1 MEEAAAAQAADG
13 RDAFRMRS
21 ASEDPESQLSNAET
35 HASPASAAAT
45 DDSPAKGEDARAAG
59 STPQRTHAAAELG
72 SLSVQAAA
80 PQRADADLR
89 ALTQT
94 GALEAAASL
103 ADAPPDDE
111 AETLQRLLSNHR
123 EIKVVRRPGCAV
135 CRSTQTELKSMP
147 YCSHA
152 VLCESCYG
160 KMSARLATYG
170 DDDACRRLCYAYC
183 PTCKDSE

>member
-1 MEEAAAAQAADG
+1 MEEAAAARAADG

-45 DDSPAKGEDARAAG
+45 DDSPAKSEGARAAG
-59 STPQRTHAAAELG
+59 STPERTHAAAELG
-72 SLSVQAAA
+72 SLSVLAAE

-94 GALEAAASL
+94 GALESAASL

-123 EIKVVRRPGCAV
+123 TIKVVRRPGCAV
-135 CRSTQTELKSMP
+135 CPSTPPELKRMP
-147 YCSHA
+147 YCNHPA
-152 VLCESCYG
+152 LCESCHG
-160 KMSARLATYG
+160 KMGARLATC
-170 DDDACRRLCYAYC
+170 DDDAARRQLCFAYC
-183 PTCKDSE
+183 PMCKDSE